1 MKYKDLV
8 QFDPIESIVKL
19 KDADLK
25 VEAERLVKTYVM
37 SQHMA
42 DSLIDIVL
50 PQLQFDQTIDNKGV
64 FIVGNYG
71 TGKSH
76 LMSVVSSIAEDES
89 MLEFL
94 KNEEFKEA
102 AKTIAGRF
110 EVLRFEI
117 GASRMALRDIVLSNI
132 ERDLKNRG
140 ITYKFPKAEEV
151 TDNKQ
156 SIIEMMGVFEEQY
169 SDKGYL
175 IVVDELLDY
184 LGSRMELELKFDLS
198 FLREIGEISKH
209 CRLRFVA
216 GVQETLFDNPNF
228 SFVAK
233 TMLKVKDRFEQ
244 IMIHREDISFVVSQ
258 RLLQKTDE
266 QKAWIREHLQKF
278 SFLYKNMADRLEEYV
293 DLYPI
298 HPQYLVAFEKV
309 YLAEKREVLKTITT
323 TIKNII
329 EKEVPEDEPG
339 VISYD
344 TYWSFVK
351 ESPSKRTVAD
361 VKEVIDKS
369 SILEGIIEHSY
380 TRPQYKPMALR
391 IIYALS
397 VHRLTTGEI
406 HAPIGITIENMK
418 DDLCLFD
425 PMLPEVEEDFLISQI
440 TTVMKEI
447 FNTVSGQFI
456 EYNKE
461 NEQYYLNLKK
471 DVDFNAKIQQKA
483 DVMDDISLNAYYH
496 NLVLKAM
503 EFDRTP
509 YMADFKIWEYEL
521 IWESKNIEREGYL
534 FLGGPNERPTA
545 QPPRDFYLYFIPP
558 YGAFQYDDLKANDEV
573 FVMFDGSNDEVKE
586 NIKMYAAALSMA
598 EIASKESKPA
608 YLTKAGE
615 YQREVANWIR
625 KNANQCFTVKYK
637 GETKTLPMLLA
648 GKRLSDKSLKDQIDM
663 AASESLNIYFNE
675 KYKDF
680 PKFKLTVTRANQIE
694 LFKSALTYLA
704 GKKTEQGA
712 KILDSLGLFD
722 NENIKPEKSLYAKFY
737 IDMISNLDHGKVIN
751 KDDIIEEI
759 NEIEVDKRFKLGI
772 HWMLT
777 ILASLV
783 YSGDI
788 TLTISGKKFDATML
802 KELAAENTSNL
813 IEFKHFEKPK
823 DIPLNVLKKLFEFL
837 EIPQGTI
844 VNSQKREEAVTKML
858 VESEKM
864 IGSTILAQQQ
874 LGGDTSI
881 WGKDT
886 LESFKKDSY
895 KKELKELKEF
905 LDNIGRF
912 NTVAKL
918 KNVSFT
924 IEEIDKHQKSRGI
937 IKELSRIKEL
947 KEAVDSNVQYLSNT
961 EIVMDDE
968 YWKNKL
974 SETKK
979 NLNFA
984 ISDLDAIDND
994 FIRKFNLELQELKS
1008 EYIDLYLELHKKH
1021 RLSFNDDTRK
1031 KDLMAGKKLDNLKKL
1046 RAVEGILPIN
1056 KLDAVLTKLSS
1067 LKTCY
1072 NLTNKDMETSFV
1084 CPHCHFKPNEKGDP
1098 VHGVIDHVETQIDSL
1113 EGDFKEIILGSIEDP
1128 MIKDNIAYLKPDQQ
1142 RQINDFL
1149 EHRRLPETV
1158 DNNFVIAVNTL
1169 LKGLEKIE
1177 IELET
1182 LRQAITGEGPVTVDD
1197 MHKKFKRYMDTIVQG
1212 KDESKVRII
1221 LK

>member
-76 LMSVVSSIAEDES
+76 LMSVVSSIAEDENL
-89 MLEFL
+89 LEL
-94 KNEEFKEA
+94 VKNVEFKEA
-102 AKTIAGRF
+102 AKTIAGKF

-117 GASRMALRDIVLSNI
+117 GASKMALRDIVLSNI
-132 ERDLKNRG
+132 EKDLKSRE

-156 SIIEMMGVFEEQY
+156 SLIEMMGIFEEKY
-169 SDKGYL
+169 PDKGYL

-184 LGSRMELELKFDLS
+184 LGSRKELELKYDLS
-198 FLREIGEISKH
+198 FLREMGEISKH
-209 CRLRFVA
+209 CRIRFIA

-244 IMIHREDISFVVSQ
+244 ILIHREDISFVVSQ

-293 DLYPI
+293 NLYPI
-298 HPQYLVAFEKV
+298 HPQYLVVFEKV

-323 TIKNII
+323 TIRNII
-329 EKEVPEDEPG
+329 EKEVPENEPG
-339 VISYD
+339 IISYD
-344 TYWSFVK
+344 TYWNFVK
-351 ESPSKRTVAD
+351 ESPSKRTVPD

-397 VHRLTTGEI
+397 VHRLTTGEV

-425 PMLPEVEEDFLISQI
+425 PMIPEVEEDFLISQI

-483 DVMDDISLNAYYH
+483 EVIDDISLNAYYH

-509 YMADFKIWEYEL
+509 YKPDFKIWEYEL
-521 IWESKNIEREGYL
+521 IWESRNIEREGYL

-558 YGAFQYDDLKANDEV
+558 YGEPNSDDSRANDEV
-573 FVMFDGSNDEVKE
+573 FILFDGSNDEVKE

-598 EIASKESKPA
+598 DIASKESKPA
-608 YLTKAGE
+608 YLKKAGE
-615 YQREVANWIR
+615 YQKEVVNWIR
-625 KNANQCFTVKYK
+625 KNANQCFTIKYK
-637 GETKTLPMLLA
+637 GEAKTLPMLLT

-663 AASESLNIYFNE
+663 AASESLNVYFNE
-675 KYKDF
+675 KYKDY
-680 PKFKLTVTRANQIE
+680 PKFKLTVTRTNQLE
-694 LFKSALTYLA
+694 LFKSALNYLA

-712 KILDSLGLFD
+712 KILDSFELFD
-722 NENIKPEKSLYAKFY
+722 NENIKPEKSLYAKYY
-737 IDMISNLDHGKVIN
+737 IDMINSLGQGKVIN
-751 KDDIIEEI
+751 KSDIIEEI

-772 HWMLT
+772 HWVLI

-788 TLTISGKKFDATML
+788 TLTVPGKRFDATML

-813 IEFKHFEKPK
+813 IDFKHFEKPK
-823 DIPLNVLKKLFEFL
+823 DIPLDVLKKLFEFL
-837 EIPQGTI
+837 EIPQGMI

-858 VESEKM
+858 VEAEKM
-864 IGSTILAQQQ
+864 IERTIKAQQQ
-874 LGGDTSI
+874 LIGDTTI

-905 LDNIGRF
+905 LDSIGRF

-918 KNVSFT
+918 KNIGFT
-924 IEEIDKHQKSRGI
+924 IEEIEKHQKSKAI
-937 IKELSRIKEL
+937 IKELSKIKEL

-974 SETKK
+974 TETRK
-979 NLNFA
+979 NLNLA
-984 ISDLDAIDND
+984 LTDLESIDTD
-994 FIRKFNLELQELKS
+994 FIRKFNIKLQELKS
-1008 EYIDLYLELHKKH
+1008 EYIELYLDLHKKH
-1021 RLSFNDDTRK
+1021 RLSLNEDNRK
-1031 KDLMAGKKLDNLKKL
+1031 KELMKSKKLDNLKKL

-1056 KLDAVLTKLSS
+1056 RLDKVLTRLGS
-1067 LKTCY
+1067 LITCY
-1072 NLTNKDMETSFV
+1072 NLTKLDLETSFV

-1098 VHGVIDHVETQIDSL
+1098 VHGVIDQVETQIDSL
-1113 EGDFKEIILGSIEDP
+1113 EDDFTEIILGSIEDP
-1128 MIKDNIAYLKPDQQ
+1128 MIKDNISYLKPDQQ
-1142 RQINDFL
+1142 KQINDFL
-1149 EHRRLPETV
+1149 ETRSLPEVV
-1158 DNNFVIAVNTL
+1158 DNNFVLAVNTL
-1169 LKGLEKIE
+1169 LMGLEKIE
-1177 IELET
+1177 VELES
-1182 LRQAITGEGPVTVDD
+1182 LRQAITGDGPVTVDD
-1197 MHKKFKRYMDTIVQG
+1197 MYKKFKKYMDTIIQG